1 MCCFKESNVGC
12 VFSTVLPPLAD
23 RILLAALTSHALIVQ
38 MHKLTTNCF
47 SSLKSNSI
55 IGEGQLIEDTFAKV
69 GVISEQKV
77 NSRLLKPGKILQR

>member
-1 MCCFKESNVGC
+1 MCCFKESNVGG
-12 VFSTVLPPLAD
+12 VFSAVLPPLAD

-55 IGEGQLIEDTFAKV
+55 IGEGQLIEDPFAKV
-69 GVISEQKV
+69 GVISGQKV
-77 NSRLLKPGKILQR
+77 KSRLLKPGKILQR